1 MLGTHSLAL
10 FAATVLV
17 VNLTPG
23 VDMMLTI
30 AATLRHG
37 VAGGLAAALGIETGC
52 IVHTLLAA
60 FGLAALLAA
69 SASAFAALKWAG
81 AAYLVWL
88 AVGMLRAG
96 AAAPAAT
103 SDGERGGERAARGKH
118 AGESARE
125 LEGSEPGA
133 AAGSA
138 AASPRVRSWPLFRQ
152 GVLTNV
158 LNPKIAIF
166 FLALLPQFIDAGA
179 ADKPLAFLFL
189 GAWFVAQSALFLVAF
204 VLLVSPLRRW
214 RASAAWRRG
223 LHFAGAAIFVWLAA
237 RLALVEQA

>member
-88 AVGMLRAG
+88 ALGMVRAG
-96 AAAPAAT
+96 AAARPAR
-103 SDGERGGERAARGKH
+103 SDGEREGDGLAAVAGNAAARSH
-118 AGESARE
+118 
-125 LEGSEPGA
+125 
-133 AAGSA
+133 
-138 AASPRVRSWPLFRQ
+138 VRTGPLFRQ

-223 LHFAGAAIFVWLAA
+223 LHWAGAGIFVWLAA

>member
-37 VAGGLAAALGIETGC
+37 VAGGLAAALGIESGC

-88 AVGMLRAG
+88 AIGMLRAG
-96 AAAPAAT
+96 AAGRAAAA
-103 SDGERGGERAARGKH
+103 EGERA
-118 AGESARE
+118 
-125 LEGSEPGA
+125 GSDRGA
-133 AAGSA
+133 AGDRA
-138 AASPRVRSWPLFRQ
+138 AALPRVRSWPLFRQ

-179 ADKPLAFLFL
+179 ADKPLVFLFL
-189 GAWFVAQSALFLVAF
+189 GAWFVAQSAVFLVAF

-223 LHFAGAAIFVWLAA
+223 LHFAGAGIFVWLAA